1 MALTTTQF
9 PPIIITDKT
18 VTITAG
24 QTVSEA
30 ADLLGTVLI
39 GILTTDTL
47 VGGSLSFESSIDGAA
62 FFPVYNDAAIPLAIS
77 IKPDRFIALDIT
89 DFASMRFI
97 KVVSDATETSDVA
110 FQLLTRPAL

>member
-1 MALTTTQF
+1 MAIATSQYS
-9 PPIIITDKT
+9 PIIITDKT
-18 VTITAG
+18 AIVLTG

-30 ADLLGTVLI
+30 VDLLGTVLV

-97 KVVSDATETSDVA
+97 KVVSDATETSDVT